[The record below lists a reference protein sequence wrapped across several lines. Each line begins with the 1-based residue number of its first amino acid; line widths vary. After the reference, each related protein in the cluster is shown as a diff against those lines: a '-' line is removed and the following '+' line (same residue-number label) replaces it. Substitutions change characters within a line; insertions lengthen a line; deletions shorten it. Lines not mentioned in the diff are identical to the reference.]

1 MGRSSMIDKLIWY
14 LKQLLPLFYVTT
26 FTENSIERLCIFRM
40 WFGHWYNIRYYD
52 LKGKDIKEIEKQVK
66 EQQKRIKELED
77 FLSAY
82 RDT

>member
-1 MGRSSMIDKLIWY
+1 MKKLIYY
-14 LKQLLPLFYVTT
+14 LKQLLPLFYVST
-26 FTENSIERLCIFRM
+26 FTEKGQRKLCIFRM
-40 WFGHWYNIRYYD
+40 WFGHSFNVRYYD
-52 LKGKDIKEIEKQVK
+52 LKGKAIKEIEKQVK